1 MAMSSSPL
9 SDCLRQGGVLT
20 ADVLDAALAR
30 QAVYGGALDTA
41 LLELQAL
48 DEPTLWSALAVA
60 TGVPVPGIRLFENPD
75 PGAALRFDSRWSRR
89 CRAVPVGERDGNL
102 QLLCSEPI
110 DDSSLAEACTT
121 LGVSVEI
128 YVVPEVRLAAARQVV
143 YGEPVPPRLLRL
155 LARLLGAQA
164 VRRWVEAQTRPAP
177 APAAARAPAPA
188 APAPAP
194 PATRAAEAERAPAPA
209 PPSPAPAPTLAPA
222 AVLAVADAAPAA
234 TEFEVSAP
242 SFPRSAP
249 TPVGRATSA
258 GELLAAIAHAQA
270 PPVLAAQPNEEQL
283 CREAQAEDPDVHV
296 PALRALR
303 ARLGHPRVRALTEKL
318 RRDLAGTP
326 DAAATAAAALSE
338 LRDPEAVPALMAA
351 LAGPSAVA
359 DAARKALVEISK
371 QDFGQSRRRWGAWWD
386 RHRGDGRMEWLFDGL
401 AHKAPEIRFASSEEL
416 RALTG
421 EYFGYHFDL
430 PRRERDDARER
441 WRSWWYDSG
450 GTGNGSG
457 NGRAR

>member
-75 PGAALRFDSRWSRR
+75 PAAAVRFDSAWSRR

-110 DDSSLAEACTT
+110 DDSTLAEACTT

-164 VRRWVEAQTRPAP
+164 VRRWVEAQARPAP
-177 APAAARAPAPA
+177 APAAAAMPATSPA

-194 PATRAAEAERAPAPA
+194 STHAPEAERAPAP
-209 PPSPAPAPTLAPA
+209 PPAPAFA
-222 AVLAVADAAPAA
+222 ATATVVDAVPAA

-258 GELLAAIAHAQA
+258 GELLSAVAHAQA
-270 PPVLAAQPNEEQL
+270 AQVLSAQPNEEQL
-283 CREAQAEDPDVHV
+283 CREAQAPDPDVHV

-318 RRDLAGTP
+318 RRDLAGSP
-326 DAAATAAAALSE
+326 DAAAPAADALSE

-359 DAARKALVEISK
+359 DAARKALVEITK

-441 WRSWWYDSG
+441 WRTWWYDSG
-450 GTGNGSG
+450 GAGN
-457 NGRAR
+457 RPR